1 MLRLND
7 LTVFSSGI
15 TTVNGCAEIKI
26 NIRYPI
32 GITFEKIVENVEKAT
47 EKVGFVVVRANKG
60 ILPYVLDK
68 SSEVVTSLTEISNEI
83 IGEDKKPYTIKGG
96 TYAHVLPNA
105 YPYGMNGNLPPDD
118 FPKGRGG
125 AHGID
130 EAVSVARLKRAMRIY
145 ARALLKL
152 NEIEWR

>member
-1 MLRLND
+1 M
-7 LTVFSSGI
+7 
-15 TTVNGCAEIKI
+15 
-26 NIRYPI
+26 
-32 GITFEKIVENVEKAT
+32 
-47 EKVGFVVVRANKG
+47 VVRANKG

-68 SSEVVTSLTEISNEI
+68 NSEVVTSLTEISNEI

-105 YPYGMNGNLPPDD
+105 YPYGMNGNLPPED

-130 EAVSVARLKRAMRIY
+130 EAVSIARLKRAMRIY
-145 ARALLKL
+145 ARALLRL